1 MTSSKQ
7 VNIRKNLRQSITNKL
22 RADYGSGRFLGQVI
36 RHDHVMLLQ
45 GVLIIVETPIYLNR
59 FRSIIRIGSTL
70 SHSRILKTCP
80 GYSCSCPRRTPCNDY
95 IIRYITTTRWHACS
109 VLAPLRRC
117 LADPQLWRFLVQAAQ
132 LHRPTSCL
140 LAPRCR
146 RLPSPVDGLIAMK
159 HD

>member
-1 MTSSKQ
+1 MT
-7 VNIRKNLRQSITNKL
+7 T
-22 RADYGSGRFLGQVI
+22 SGRLRIWAFSRPRYTPESCDGLQ

-45 GVLIIVETPIYLNR
+45 GVLITVETPIYLNG

-117 LADPQLWRFLVQAAQ
+117 LADPQIRSCGDFWCKQHSVIVRTAVFLRRVVVDFR
-132 LHRPTSCL
+132 HRWM
-140 LAPRCR
+140 
-146 RLPSPVDGLIAMK
+146 G
-159 HD
+159 